1 MQLRTTG
8 FRCKQSQAPVHRR
21 SSCGLCFFSQFF
33 YVTNKLQFIE
43 HGNQVKEFFNH
54 VEATYR
60 HGKPLHIADPE
71 MSAFDILPYEEFQA
85 MSASRVQERLRFKH
99 ILITGCPHPNMKFDE
114 AGLRTLCSLDRP
126 VSIQG
131 TN

>member
-1 MQLRTTG
+1 
-8 FRCKQSQAPVHRR
+8 
-21 SSCGLCFFSQFF
+21 
-33 YVTNKLQFIE
+33 
-43 HGNQVKEFFNH
+43 VKEFFNH

-60 HGKPLHIADPE
+60 HGKPLHIVDPE
-71 MSAFDILPYEEFQA
+71 MSVFDILPYDEFRA

-99 ILITGCPHPNMKFDE
+99 ILITGCPHPNMTFDE

-131 TN
+131 MN

>member
-1 MQLRTTG
+1 M
-8 FRCKQSQAPVHRR
+8 
-21 SSCGLCFFSQFF
+21 
-33 YVTNKLQFIE
+33 
-43 HGNQVKEFFNH
+43 KEFFNH
-54 VEATYR
+54 VEATYC
-60 HGKPLHIADPE
+60 HGKPLHIINLE
-71 MSAFDILPYEEFQA
+71 MSAFDILPYEEFQD

-114 AGLRTLCSLDRP
+114 AVLCTLCSLDRP